1 MTEPK
6 SIELVAATP
15 DPSKEGNN
23 LNQTSQIP
31 DNSKALVIYEPP
43 SSSLPVTIAKT
54 TGSAALYVAT
64 SSIGRKAIF
73 TGAMYLAGG
82 TIVSTVG
89 LGPVLIVGAVVWLM

>member
-6 SIELVAATP
+6 SKELVSVTS
-15 DPSKEGNN
+15 DPSLEANSV
-23 LNQTSQIP
+23 NQIS
-31 DNSKALVIYEPP
+31 DNSKV
-43 SSSLPVTIAKT
+43 SLPVTIAKT

-89 LGPVLIVGAVVWLM
+89 LAPILVTGAIIWFL